1 MIYSFILLDVLIN
14 NYTKYTSYFFILY
27 LYNKPYKY
35 YLLTALILD
44 LIIFKSFYN
53 IIILTIIYIIN
64 YIFKDLNK
72 KNIYNYL
79 FINIFNYIIYIILSN
94 IFIWN
99 SLQIILIK
107 IGKNIFFNLI
117 IFLLS
122 YSLIRKDSYAKYRKW
137 Y

>member
-1 MIYSFILLDVLIN
+1 MIYLFILLDVLIN
-14 NYTKYTSYFFILY
+14 NYTKYTSYFFLLY

-122 YSLIRKDSYAKYRKW
+122 YSLIRKDSYAKYRK
-137 Y
+137 